1 MRGYIIII
9 IINIMKGVSESVKV
23 RNQHV
28 RMNER
33 VS

>member
-23 RNQHV
+23 RIN
-28 RMNER
+28 M
-33 VS
+33 